1 MYIMSANSD
10 LQLTSENDN
19 VTYNTSKGEQP
30 MVKVK
35 GYSKEVLLK
44 YLNALDK
51 GESTILTTEERN
63 TLDELFNSVSK

>member
-1 MYIMSANSD
+1 MSANSD

-19 VTYNTSKGEQP
+19 VTYHTSKGEQP
-30 MVKVK
+30 MVKVT

-51 GESTILTTEERN
+51 GESNFLTTGEKQ